1 MALSYLTDINLNK
14 NELQN
19 AVIQKVASDPTSG
32 LTEGW
37 IIYNTTDDALKVYSA
52 KQVSGS
58 DEGWISVA
66 GDIKSVVAGSGL
78 TGGGDIGTITLNVVG
93 GTGITANA
101 NDIAITDTSV
111 TAGSYGSATA
121 IPTFTVNAQGQLTAA
136 GTASITT
143 TLTIDGDSSTQ
154 DVALADDDLKIVGT
168 TNEIETAVTKSGTD
182 VSLQIGLP
190 NNVTVGNNLTVSND
204 LVVSGDLQVT
214 GTTTTNNV
222 ETVSTSNGVI
232 FEGSVADANE
242 LTLLAGSLS
251 ADRTV
256 TLPDATGTVALTT
269 DITGRLY
276 ATSIGD
282 GSATSYTV
290 THNLGT
296 RDVIVQLYDTSS
308 HDTVIADV
316 VRTSTSVV
324 TIDFS
329 SAPSNNDIRV
339 LVSKIG

>member
-19 AVIQKVASDPTSG
+19 AVVQNLGTAPSSPA
-32 LTEGW
+32 EGQ
-37 IIYNTTDDALKVYSA
+37 IYYDSTIGDKSIYVYN
-52 KQVSGS
+52 GS
-58 DEGWISVA
+58 TWISVGGDITGVTA
-66 GDIKSVVAGSGL
+66 GDGL
-78 TGGGDIGTITLNVVG
+78 TGGGTTGTVELDVVG
-93 GTGITANA
+93 GIGITANA
-101 NDIAITDTSV
+101 NDIAITNTGV
-111 TAGSYGSATA
+111 TAASYGSGTA
-121 IPTFTVNAQGQLTAA
+121 IPVIAINAQGQITSASTAA
-136 GTASITT
+136 ISTDLTLAADSGSNDVVTVGTD
-143 TLTIDGDSSTQ
+143 TLTF
-154 DVALADDDLKIVGT
+154 AGT
-168 TNEIETAVTKSGTD
+168 SNEIETT
-182 VSLQIGLP
+182 VSNNQIQIGLP

-232 FEGSVADANE
+232 FEGSVADENE
-242 LTLLAGSLS
+242 LTLLAGTIS

-282 GSATSYTV
+282 GSATAYTV
-290 THNLGT
+290 THNLGSK
-296 RDVIVQLYDTSS
+296 DVIVQLYDNSS
-308 HDTVIADV
+308 FDTVYADV

-324 TIDFS
+324 TVTFAA
-329 SAPSNNDIRV
+329 APTSNDIRV
-339 LVSKIG
+339 LISKVG